1 MNEREFLFM
10 SKKTFALVNGII
22 GGLVTVAIAI
32 VTYTQPPYAVAIVGA
47 LGIVATATADIMAL
61 FVKS

>member
-1 MNEREFLFM
+1 M